1 MSMTP
6 PPESTGGTPPSTP
19 LPSTP
24 LRLVALEVEAHVAV
38 DGWDQPPRM
47 YALVRTAALVEAE
60 PGLAEQLA
68 VPLRDAPDGFTTIEQ
83 ELPQDGRPLEDV
95 LEGIEWPDAVDGCAV
110 VVERIMLPPEAEADL
125 PDDPDALVE
134 AVAQHPERKDV
145 RLVAAVDREGGGHS
159 AVRARTPDDAPLL
172 EGPDLVPG
180 LVHALRRTLDAS
192 A

>member
-6 PPESTGGTPPSTP
+6 PPESTGEP

-68 VPLRDAPDGFTTIEQ
+68 VSLRDAPDGFTTIEQ

-95 LEGIEWPDAVDGCAV
+95 LEGIEWPGAVDGCAV

-145 RLVAAVDREGGGHS
+145 RLVAAVDRVGGAHS

-180 LVHALRRTLDAS
+180 LVHALRRTLDIS